1 MIQIYGSRFGLKYL
15 KLICSMPEIISFVTT
30 KTIKTYGVKFYKCV
44 RGLCSFQKFFKRYA
58 NILILFYESM
68 VLQY

>member
-1 MIQIYGSRFGLKYL
+1 
-15 KLICSMPEIISFVTT
+15 MPEIISFVTT